1 MKQKDVA
8 LIIVVVFVSGVLSFF
23 LSRLLFTS
31 PKNRQQ
37 KVEVVNVITS
47 DFPTPD
53 AQYFNKDSVN
63 PTTLIQ
69 IGDSN
74 NPSPFNGTGQQH

>member
-1 MKQKDVA
+1 MKQKDLV
-8 LIIVVVFVSGVLSFF
+8 LIIVIVFVSGVLSFF
-23 LSRLLFTS
+23 VSQFFFAS

-37 KVEVVNVITS
+37 KVEVVDAITS

-53 AQYFNKDSVN
+53 SKYFNKDAVN
-63 PTTLIQ
+63 PTQLIQ

-74 NPSPFNGTGQQH
+74 NPNPFNGSGQ